1 MAEETDDSRFKSEV
15 MNLLS
20 NLIVRTNETA
30 SDIKVVKEKIDSLDV
45 KLQMISGQFNDVGL
59 MAIEDHKRVDNIEK
73 RVSDL
78 EAGVH

>member
-1 MAEETDDSRFKSEV
+1 